1 MMKYIKKGARFE
13 LAATKK
19 KKPMSTKW
27 TAAEAAAVVAS
38 WKMLR
43 QENLVAMSAG
53 NASRD

>member
-19 KKPMSTKW
+19 KPMSTKW
-27 TAAEAAAVVAS
+27 TAADAAAVVAS